1 MISLRFTKPCAR
13 CQQPAACMTVKR
25 ELEESVE
32 RLSWYS
38 KAHGIKMPDVD
49 VIVDCKAF
57 DPKRPTTKG
66 GEQ

>member
-1 MISLRFTKPCAR
+1 
-13 CQQPAACMTVKR
+13 MTVKR

-38 KAHGIKMPDVD
+38 KAHNIKMPDVD

-57 DPKRPTTKG
+57 DAAKGSIPTEG
-66 GEQ
+66 NG